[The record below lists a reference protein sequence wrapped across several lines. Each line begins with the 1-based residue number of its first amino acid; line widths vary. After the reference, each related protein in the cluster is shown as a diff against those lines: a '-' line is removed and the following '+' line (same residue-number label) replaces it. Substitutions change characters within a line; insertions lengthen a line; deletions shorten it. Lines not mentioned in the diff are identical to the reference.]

1 MHKLGLF
8 ILGSLFLVMPTTTFA
23 CSSDYS
29 CGVGYACV
37 KEPYKT
43 RGECMKTVNEYGIQ
57 TFELPSDSSIG
68 PKMSGDGCTFAT
80 DCPIG
85 FRCDR
90 DLEVCVKK

>member
-1 MHKLGLF
+1 MHKVCLLLLGAL
-8 ILGSLFLVMPTTTFA
+8 SLAMPTAVLA

-37 KEPYKT
+37 KEPYKS
-43 RGECMKTVNEYGIQ
+43 RGVCMKTVDRYGIQ
-57 TFELPSDSSIG
+57 TFDMPRSKSIG
-68 PKMSGDGCTFAT
+68 PNMSGDGCRFVT

-90 DLEVCVKK
+90 ELKVCTKK